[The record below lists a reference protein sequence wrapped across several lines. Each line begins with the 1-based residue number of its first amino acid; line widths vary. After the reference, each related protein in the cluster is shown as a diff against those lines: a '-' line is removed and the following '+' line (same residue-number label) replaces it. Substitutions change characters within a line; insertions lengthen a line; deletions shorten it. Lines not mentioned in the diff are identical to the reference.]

1 MTAKPAN
8 IHTLDELEELFTQIQ
23 GKFQWLGDYFDPAS
37 LEQQVAGLETR
48 MQQPDFWSDKAGAAK
63 VSSEYR
69 RARRRLERYRGMEAE
84 VGDGEAMMEM
94 VREEVAG
101 SGPEDAVEFIA
112 ETWGSLNKT
121 LSHLAQLE
129 EERLF
134 SGEYDDGGAIMTIH
148 PGAGGTES
156 QDWAEMLLRMYLR
169 WADRRG
175 FRTEINEATG
185 GDDAGI
191 KSATVT
197 FHGENAYGLLS
208 AERGVHRLVRISPF
222 DAAKRRHTS
231 FAAVE
236 VSPMVEDDI
245 ELEIDEKDLKI
256 DTYRAS
262 GAGGQHVNKTDS
274 AVRITHV
281 PTGLV
286 AQCQNE
292 RSQLSNKNTA
302 MKLLKGKLLELEERK
317 RLEEMEKERGEVME
331 IAWGSQIRS
340 YVLAPYQMVKDH
352 RTDFE
357 VGNAQGVLDGD
368 IDGFIHELLVVRAGK
383 A

>member
-1 MTAKPAN
+1 VIT
-8 IHTLDELEELFTQIQ
+8 
-23 GKFQWLGDYFDPAS
+23 FDPAS
-37 LEQQVAGLETR
+37 LEKQAGALETC
-48 MQQPDFWSDKAGAAK
+48 MQQPDFWSDKHEAAK

-69 RARRRLERYRGMEAE
+69 RAKRRLERYRSTQAD
-84 VGDGEAMMEM
+84 VGDAEAMAEM
-94 VREEVAG
+94 AREAVGE
-101 SGPEDAVEFIA
+101 SGPEAAADFIA
-112 ETWGSLNKT
+112 ESWDSLNQT
-121 LSHLAQLE
+121 LAQLARLE

-134 SGEYDDGGAIMTIH
+134 SGEYDDGAAVLTIH

-175 FRTEINEATG
+175 FKTEINEATG
-185 GDDAGI
+185 GDEAGL

-197 FHGENAYGLLS
+197 FQGENAYGLLS
-208 AERGVHRLVRISPF
+208 AERGVHRLVRISPY

-236 VSPMVEDDI
+236 VSPMVEDDA
-245 ELEIDEKDLKI
+245 EVEIDEKDLKI

-274 AVRITHV
+274 AVRLTHM

-286 AQCQNE
+286 VQCQNE
-292 RSQLSNKNTA
+292 RSQLTNKNTA
-302 MKLLKGKLLELEERK
+302 MKLLKGKLIELEERQ
-317 RLEEMEKERGEVME
+317 RIEEMEKERGDIME
-331 IAWGSQIRS
+331 ISWGSQIRS

-352 RTDFE
+352 RTDYE

-368 IDGFIHELLVVRAGK
+368 IDEFIHEYLVVRAGK

>member
-1 MTAKPAN
+1 VIT
-8 IHTLDELEELFTQIQ
+8 
-23 GKFQWLGDYFDPAS
+23 FDPAS
-37 LEQQVAGLETR
+37 LEKQVTRLEAR

-69 RARRRLERYRGMEAE
+69 RAKRRLEGYRRMDAE
-84 VGDGEAMMEM
+84 VGDAGAMVEM
-94 VREEVAG
+94 AREEAAE
-101 SGPEDAVEFIA
+101 SGPEGAAEFISEA
-112 ETWGSLNKT
+112 WDSLGQT

-134 SGEYDDGGAIMTIH
+134 SGEYDDGDAVLTIH

-175 FRTEINEATG
+175 FKAEINEATA
-185 GDDAGI
+185 GDDAGL

-231 FAAVE
+231 FTAVE
-236 VSPMVEDDI
+236 VSPLVSDDV

-274 AVRITHV
+274 AVRITHIPSGV
-281 PTGLV
+281 V
-286 AQCQNE
+286 VQCQNE

-302 MKLLKGKLLELEERK
+302 MKLLKAKLLELEERR

-352 RTDFE
+352 RTNHE

-368 IDGFIHELLVVRAGK
+368 IDDFIHEYLVLRAK
-383 A
+383 RD

>member
-1 MTAKPAN
+1 VIT
-8 IHTLDELEELFTQIQ
+8 
-23 GKFQWLGDYFDPAS
+23 FDPAS
-37 LEQQVAGLETR
+37 LEKQAAGLEAL
-48 MQQPDFWSDKAGAAK
+48 MQQPDFWSDKHAAAK

-69 RARRRLERYRGMEAE
+69 RTKRRLERYRSTQAE
-84 VGDGEAMMEM
+84 VGDAEAMVEM
-94 VREEVAG
+94 AREAVSEND
-101 SGPEDAVEFIA
+101 PEAAADFIT
-112 ETWGSLNKT
+112 ESWGSLNQT
-121 LSHLAQLE
+121 LTQLARLE

-134 SGEYDDGGAIMTIH
+134 SGEYDDGDAVLTIH

-169 WADRRG
+169 WADCRG
-175 FRTEINEATG
+175 FKTDINEATA
-185 GDDAGI
+185 GDEAGL

-197 FHGENAYGLLS
+197 FQGENVYGLLS
-208 AERGVHRLVRISPF
+208 AERGVHRLVRISPY

-236 VSPMVEDDI
+236 VSPLVEEDV
-245 ELEIDEKDLKI
+245 EVEIDEKELRI
-256 DTYRAS
+256 ETYHAS

-274 AVRITHV
+274 AVRITHI
-281 PTGLV
+281 PTKLV
-286 AQCQNE
+286 VQCQNE

-317 RLEEMEKERGEVME
+317 RAEEMEKERGEIME

-352 RTDFE
+352 RTDYE

-368 IDGFIHELLVVRAGK
+368 IDDFIHEYLVKRAGK